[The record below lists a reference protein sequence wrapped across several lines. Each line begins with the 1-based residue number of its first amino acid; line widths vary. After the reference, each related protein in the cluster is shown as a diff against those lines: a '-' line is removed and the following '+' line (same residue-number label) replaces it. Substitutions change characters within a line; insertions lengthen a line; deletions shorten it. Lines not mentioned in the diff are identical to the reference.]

1 MTRHGHTAGA
11 PEPTAP
17 EPGFAEQARTLLHL
31 GRTGALGTLSRRH
44 PGHPF
49 VSVMPYAPDERGHP
63 LLLVST
69 LAMHTQ
75 NLEADPRASLL
86 VAQPGGEDPL
96 ALARVT
102 LMGRGVHLAAGDRPA
117 ARAAYLAR
125 HPNAV
130 HWVDFEDFAF
140 WRLDLTD
147 VYYVGGFGA
156 MDWLAVPG
164 YEAARPDPLADA
176 ARGIIEHMNRDHA
189 DALILYAQALG
200 GQASEA
206 AGIVAAEMVAVDR
219 LGFKLRVR
227 AADGLHG
234 RRIGFPRE
242 VTTVEQC
249 RAALIEMLA
258 DLRRG
263 SR

>member
-1 MTRHGHTAGA
+1 MSRHGQGAGPA
-11 PEPTAP
+11 GPGVPEPT
-17 EPGFAEQARTLLHL
+17 FAEQARTLVHL
-31 GRTGALGTLSRRH
+31 GRTGTLGTLSRRH

-49 VSVMPYAPDERGHP
+49 VSIMPYAPDERGGP
-63 LLLVST
+63 LVLIST

-75 NLEADPRASLL
+75 NLAVDPRASLL
-86 VAQPGGEDPL
+86 VAQPGDDPL

-102 LMGRGVHLAAGDRPA
+102 VMGAARRLEAGERPA
-117 ARAAYLAR
+117 ARDAYLAR

-130 HWVDFEDFAF
+130 HWVDFDDFAF
-140 WRLDLTD
+140 WRLDVAD
-147 VYYVGGFGA
+147 VYFVGGFGA

-176 ARGIIEHMNRDHA
+176 APGIIEHMNRDHA
-189 DALILYAQALG
+189 DALVLYARVLG
-200 GQASEA
+200 DMPAE
-206 AGIVAAEMVAVDR
+206 AAEMVAVDR

-242 VTTVEQC
+242 VTSPEQC
-249 RAALIEMLA
+249 RAVLIEMLA
-258 DLRRG
+258 DLR
-263 SR
+263 SRPR